1 MWEENI
7 DVLQEQIA
15 DVQAGIIAVQNR
27 GKIIASRIGL
37 PEEKFFSGTSLDNS
51 CETLPSVTQ
60 VPESIDETA
69 ALGADKMSALQR
81 SLQGITRRYDI
92 LAVRGTQQR
101 VAFDTVPMQQPL
113 EKKHRQTSGFGYRKD
128 PFTGRR
134 AFHSGYDYSARRG
147 TPVLAAATGFVTYS
161 GRLGNYGKAIRI
173 FHGDNIST
181 LYGHLHA
188 TGVEIGQY
196 VLRGEPI
203 GEVGSTGR
211 STGSHLHYELR
222 INNKPRPIAR
232 VIKELLAARNI
243 HDDWDA

>member
-1 MWEENI
+1 
-7 DVLQEQIA
+7 
-15 DVQAGIIAVQNR
+15 
-27 GKIIASRIGL
+27 
-37 PEEKFFSGTSLDNS
+37 
-51 CETLPSVTQ
+51 
-60 VPESIDETA
+60 
-69 ALGADKMSALQR
+69 
-81 SLQGITRRYDI
+81 
-92 LAVRGTQQR
+92 
-101 VAFDTVPMQQPL
+101 
-113 EKKHRQTSGFGYRKD
+113 
-128 PFTGRR
+128 
-134 AFHSGYDYSARRG
+134 
-147 TPVLAAATGFVTYS
+147 VLAAATGFVTYS